1 MALLGEV
8 LLLNTVSLLLLFHKH
23 YLIHGVRWRWDCIK
37 DGPQVPFL
45 FAMVMDRLTDEVRQE
60 SLWTIMFADGIV
72 MCSETREQ
80 VAENQER

>member
-1 MALLGEV
+1 M
-8 LLLNTVSLLLLFHKH
+8 
-23 YLIHGVRWRWDCIK
+23 
-37 DGPQVPFL
+37 